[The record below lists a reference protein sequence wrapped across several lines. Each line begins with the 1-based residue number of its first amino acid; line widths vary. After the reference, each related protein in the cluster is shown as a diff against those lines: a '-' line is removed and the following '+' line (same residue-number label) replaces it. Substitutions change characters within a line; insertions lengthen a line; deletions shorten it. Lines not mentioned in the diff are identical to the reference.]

1 MTHPLIVLGVDPG
14 LHGAIAFLDASTER
28 LLLVEDMPVDKTQ
41 VGSSER
47 LRIAR
52 PALFVLL
59 GRAVGAYG
67 WTERPEARPIR
78 FKDKKTG
85 QTQTRQPG
93 AAGMFAFGETYGCVI
108 MACTSVNI
116 RLTEVRPGI
125 WKKELSIPAA
135 KDDARRRASEL
146 FPDFA
151 AAFSRV
157 KDDGRAEASLIA
169 LYGARILRGKASI

>member
-1 MTHPLIVLGVDPG
+1 MSIIVIGCDPG
-14 LHGAIAFLDASTER
+14 LHGAIAILDATNET

-41 VGSSER
+41 VGKSER

-52 PALFVLL
+52 PALYALL
-59 GRAVGAYG
+59 SRATGAYG
-67 WTERPEARPIR
+67 WTERPEARPIS
-78 FKDKKTG
+78 FKDKRTG

-108 MACTSVNI
+108 MACTAANI

-125 WKKELSIPAA
+125 WKKELSLPSA

-151 AAFSRV
+151 KAFARV
-157 KDDGRAEASLIA
+157 KDDGRAESALIA
-169 LYGARILRGKASI
+169 LYGARILRGKQSI